1 MEHQLSGLCE
11 IRWIE
16 QHDGIKFFSK
26 IVESLDYI
34 LSRKDIQK
42 AAEVRTLKWSTL

>member
-11 IRWIE
+11 TRWIE
-16 QHDGIKFFSK
+16 RHDGIFQFGALLPK

-42 AAEVRTLKWSTL
+42 AAEVRTLR